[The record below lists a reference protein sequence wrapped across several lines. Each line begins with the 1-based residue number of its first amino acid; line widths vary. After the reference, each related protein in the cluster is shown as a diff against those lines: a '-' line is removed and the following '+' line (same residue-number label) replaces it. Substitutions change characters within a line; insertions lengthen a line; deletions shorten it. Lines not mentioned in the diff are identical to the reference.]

1 MKPEIK
7 SRIDLFVAN
16 TQVVNQEFTWQ
27 DGLSKKMTALLYALK
42 GLKVNTT
49 SVINCRDIMKE
60 NTGLFSAFRGNLG
73 LPLAGLLSLQNQP
86 EQTFKQVKSAYEI
99 LKEAKF
105 YTSEYLTIAAY
116 LMATQAPEKDFEKL
130 AKRSREFYNQMKNKH
145 MFITGSDDVIYSVML
160 GLTTID
166 VEVGSDEL
174 ENVFQ
179 ALKGQFPANSVQA
192 VSQILMIGG
201 NDAELLKRVFDLNN
215 TFIKRKLRMDRAYT
229 APSLAVLALLGLS
242 TQTVVDDIANAYE
255 YLRIQKGFGLFSI
268 DKQTGLL
275 LTTAIV
281 ASIYAEALNDGVLV
295 ASVATTI
302 TNILIAQQAAITAA
316 VVAST
321 AASSAN
327 N

>member
-7 SRIDLFVAN
+7 SRIDLFAAN

-49 SVINCRDIMKE
+49 SVINCRAIMKE
-60 NTGLFSAFRGNLG
+60 NTGLFSAFRGNSG
-73 LPLAGLLSLQNQP
+73 LPLASLLSLQNQP
-86 EQTFKQVKSAYEI
+86 EQTFKQVQSAYEI

-116 LMATQAPEKDFEKL
+116 LMATQAQEKDFEKL

-166 VEVGSDEL
+166 VKTGSDEL
-174 ENVFQ
+174 ENIFQ

-192 VSQILMIGG
+192 ISQILMIGG
-201 NDAELLKRVFDLNN
+201 NDAELIKRIFDLN
-215 TFIKRKLRMDRAYT
+215 TSFIKQKLRMDRAYT
-229 APSLAVLALLGLS
+229 APSLALLALIGIS
-242 TQTVVDDIANAYE
+242 TQTIVSDIANAYE
-255 YLRIQKGFGLFSI
+255 YLREQKGFGLFSI

-275 LTTAIV
+275 FATAIV
-281 ASIYAEALNDGVLV
+281 ASIYAEELNDGVLV
-295 ASVATTI
+295 ASIATTI

-316 VVAST
+316 IIAST